1 MEFKLNSKT
10 VYILGII
17 LTFRICSV
25 ANPDNS
31 PGKTWYE
38 LADSHISKL
47 FIDSIVPE
55 ATPIQ
60 DKPPSSE
67 LYTFQ
72 PHAEIKSILQYATPL
87 HLYV

>member
-1 MEFKLNSKT
+1 MPFSFKVFS
-10 VYILGII
+10 II
-17 LTFRICSV
+17 
-25 ANPDNS
+25 
-31 PGKTWYE
+31 
-38 LADSHISKL
+38 ADSHISKL

-72 PHAEIKSILQYATPL
+72 PHAEIKSILQYATTKVGTEAV
-87 HLYV
+87 LYPFLVHDLSPGL